1 MQVARQ
7 AFYDPATVVRQVRV
21 KVREAKEA
29 GNRVDFVTF
38 VADGEPALDLN
49 LGKEII
55 ALKSLGLPVAVIRN
69 GALIWRDDVRMDLE
83 NADWVSLKVDAVR
96 EAVWRDID
104 RPQGSLQ
111 LTSILDGMAAFAQTY
126 RGTLVTETMLVE
138 GVNDGAD
145 HLGELADVL
154 AQLDPAWAY
163 LAIPTRPPA
172 EVWVR
177 APSEETVNQAYQT
190 LCEKLKRVA
199 CLAGYEGNAFDSAGD
214 VARDLLSITAVHPMR
229 RDAVDA
235 FLARAGKDW
244 SVVRVLVDRG
254 QLVEVPYEGQ
264 DFYIRKLN
272 RVKSVYE

>member
-7 AFYDPATVVRQVRV
+7 AFYDPATVVRDVRS
-21 KVREAKEA
+21 KIKETKES
-29 GNRVDFVTF
+29 GNRIDFVTF
-38 VADGEPALDLN
+38 VADGEPTLDLN
-49 LGKEII
+49 LGQEIA
-55 ALKSLGLPVAVIRN
+55 ALKSLGLPIAVITN
-69 GALIWRDDVRMDLE
+69 GALIWRDDVRKDLE

-96 EAVWRDID
+96 EEIWHSVD

-111 LTSILDGMAAFAQTY
+111 LASILDGMAAFAQTY
-126 RGTLVTETMLVE
+126 QGTLVTETMLVE

-154 AQLDPAWAY
+154 SRLNPTWAY

-172 EVWVR
+172 EAWGR
-177 APSEETVNQAYQT
+177 APSEEIVNRAYQIF
-190 LCEKLKRVA
+190 CEKLKRVE
-199 CLAGYEGNAFDSAGD
+199 CLTGYEGNTFGSTGEAE
-214 VARDLLSITAVHPMR
+214 RDLLCITAVHPMR

-244 SVVRVLVDRG
+244 SVVRALIDRG
-254 QLVEVPYEGQ
+254 QLVRVSDKGQ

-272 RVKSVYE
+272 RVKPTYE